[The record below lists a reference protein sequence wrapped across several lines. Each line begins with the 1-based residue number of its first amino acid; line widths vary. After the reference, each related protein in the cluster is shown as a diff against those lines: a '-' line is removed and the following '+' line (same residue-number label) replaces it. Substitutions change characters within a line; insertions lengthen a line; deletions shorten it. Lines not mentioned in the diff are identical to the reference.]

1 MAPVAWIANFQ
12 SWCSWIIQ
20 EPQAS
25 LTLPLVSIGSFS
37 TKRGNHSVL
46 FTSTY
51 PTRELKFLNRS
62 IKTCKVILITLGV
75 PLCYSV
81 VYHIHLEMSIWD
93 DKWRFIRVHDKKG
106 AARYDLSLDSRPAT
120 EKRKTSEN
128 ENSLP
133 SENATRMIWW
143 LIFFM
148 FDIAY
153 LCYCAIDWRWLF
165 KRLSFLSYRDWH
177 FFYCNQAGFLV
188 LSHCRVVAQY
198 S

>member
-1 MAPVAWIANFQ
+1 MAPVEWIANFQ

-46 FTSTY
+46 LTSTY

-93 DKWRFIRVHDKKG
+93 DKWRFIRVHDMKG
-106 AARYDLSLDSRPAT
+106 AARYDLSLDSARNRKKENVRKWKLLAT
-120 EKRKTSEN
+120 IFA
-128 ENSLP
+128 LAFG
-133 SENATRMIWW
+133 NATR
-143 LIFFM
+143 IFFV

>member
-51 PTRELKFLNRS
+51 PTRELKFPNRS

-93 DKWRFIRVHDKKG
+93 DKWRFIRVHDMKG

-120 EKRKTSEN
+120 AKRKTSEN
-128 ENSLP
+128 ENSLLLFLPLP

-177 FFYCNQAGFLV
+177 FFL
-188 LSHCRVVAQY
+188 L
-198 S
+198 

>member
-1 MAPVAWIANFQ
+1 MAPVTWIANFQ

-37 TKRGNHSVL
+37 TKKGNHSVL

-93 DKWRFIRVHDKKG
+93 DKWRFIRVHDMKG
-106 AARYDLSLDSRPAT
+106 AARYDLSLDSARNRKKENVRKWKLLAT
-120 EKRKTSEN
+120 IFALAFGKRHTYDMMTHIFHVWYCIFVLLCN
-128 ENSLP
+128 
-133 SENATRMIWW
+133 W
-143 LIFFM
+143 LT
-148 FDIAY
+148 
-153 LCYCAIDWRWLF
+153 
-165 KRLSFLSYRDWH
+165 
-177 FFYCNQAGFLV
+177 LV
-188 LSHCRVVAQY
+188 V
-198 S
+198 

>member
-1 MAPVAWIANFQ
+1 MAPVTWIANFQ

-62 IKTCKVILITLGV
+62 IKTCKVILTTLGV

-93 DKWRFIRVHDKKG
+93 DKWRFIRVHDMKG

-128 ENSLP
+128 ENSLLLFLPLP

-165 KRLSFLSYRDWH
+165 KRLFFLSYRDWY
-177 FFYCNQAGFLV
+177 FFL
-188 LSHCRVVAQY
+188 L
-198 S
+198 

>member
-51 PTRELKFLNRS
+51 PTRELKFPNRS

-93 DKWRFIRVHDKKG
+93 DKWRFIRVHDMKG
-106 AARYDLSLDSRPAT
+106 AARYDLSLDSRPSTA
-120 EKRKTSEN
+120 KRKTSEN
-128 ENSLP
+128 ENSLLLFLPLP

-177 FFYCNQAGFLV
+177 FFL
-188 LSHCRVVAQY
+188 L
-198 S
+198 